1 MAQAIKTD
9 RDHRCSLEFSLHVVD
24 VMTSILRSG
33 EEQKFIEIETTCKR
47 PEFLGVQEA
56 NGLLA

>member
-1 MAQAIKTD
+1 MGTFKETSNNDESAQKD
-9 RDHRCSLEFSLHVVD
+9 ES
-24 VMTSILRSG
+24 TSNC